1 MANSGGN
8 SSIIAIQEEK
18 VYRLLFD
25 LYDEMCYNNRSTA
38 DRTDIDNTEL
48 DLICSDRRQKMKYRI
63 IGDTMPAVE
72 VMFEA
77 PGEEMYT
84 QSGGMA
90 WMTEGIEM
98 ATNAKGGLMKGIGRM
113 FAGESLFMATYRAQR
128 EGAVIAFASTVAG
141 RVYPVDVTET
151 GGMICQKGAFLCAQ
165 NSVKLS
171 ITFSKKLSAG
181 LFGGEGF
188 ILQDLSGQGMAFL
201 EVDGDLV
208 EKNLKPGEVLKVDT
222 GNVVA
227 FERSVGYEVEMVKG
241 LGNIFF
247 GGEGLFLTKLVG
259 PGKVVLQTQN
269 IAEFAGRIARFI
281 PTSS

>member
-1 MANSGGN
+1 
-8 SSIIAIQEEK
+8 
-18 VYRLLFD
+18 
-25 LYDEMCYNNRSTA
+25 
-38 DRTDIDNTEL
+38 
-48 DLICSDRRQKMKYRI
+48 MKYRV

-72 VMFEA
+72 VMFDT
-77 PGEEMYT
+77 PGEGMYT

-128 EGAVIAFASTVAG
+128 AGAMIAFASTVAG
-141 RVYPVDVTET
+141 RILPVDVTAT
-151 GGMICQKGAFLCAQ
+151 GGLICQKGAFLCAQ
-165 NSVKLS
+165 ESVNLN
-171 ITFSKKLSAG
+171 ITFSKKISAG

-208 EKNLKPGEVLKVDT
+208 EKTLQAGEVLKVDT

-227 FERSVGYEVEMVKG
+227 FERTVSYEVETVKG

-247 GGEGLFLTKLVG
+247 GGEGLFLTRLVG
-259 PGKVVLQTQN
+259 PGRVVLQTQGV
-269 IAEFAGRIARFI
+269 AEFAGRIARFI
-281 PTSS
+281 PASGK